1 MINRRQTLAA
11 AAAATLGA
19 SSSVFSQASKW
30 PNKPIRVIVPFAPAG
45 GVDLLSR
52 FLADKLGASLGQTL
66 LIDNRPG
73 AGGNI
78 GTEMVVRA
86 GNDGYTLLIAGS
98 PTHVINP
105 YLYKNLSYNP
115 VKDLSPGRAGRLR
128 AQPAGGQPR
137 PGPQLRRRP
146 RQAGAQQTRA
156 GQLLVGRQRHQRPP
170 GRRTAAQPGKG
181 RTDARAL
188 QGPGRCH
195 QRGDSRRGGISRSS
209 PIPGT
214 LALVKDGRI
223 KAIAVTSAARS
234 TLVPDLPTVTQAG
247 YRDFEVLAWYCMS
260 APAGTPA
267 PIVNRLASEIEKIV
281 QEPATKDKF
290 TQLGMEPNFKK
301 GQDFIGYMAR
311 ESAKWGKLIKDA
323 NIVAS

>member
-1 MINRRQTLAA
+1 MINRRYALAA
-11 AAAATLGA
+11 VAASALGA
-19 SSSVFSQASKW
+19 SFNALSQAAKW
-30 PNKPIRVIVPFAPAG
+30 PGKPIRVIVPFAPAG

-52 FLADKLGASLGQTL
+52 FLADKLGTVLGQTL

-115 VKDLSPGRAGRLR
+115 VKDLSQVALVASAPN
-128 AQPAGGQPR
+128 
-137 PGPQLRRRP
+137 
-146 RQAGAQQTRA
+146 
-156 GQLLVGRQRHQRPP
+156 LLVVNP
-170 GRRTAAQPGKG
+170 GLGLNSVDDLVKLARSKPGQVSFSSAGNGTSGHLAGELLRSQAKVELMHVPYKG
-181 RTDARAL
+181 QADAISAVI
-188 QGPGRCH
+188 
-195 QRGDSRRGGISRSS
+195 RGEVAFAFVA
-209 PIPGT
+209 IPGT

-223 KAIAVTSAARS
+223 KAIAVTSASRS

-247 YRDFEVLAWYCMS
+247 YKDFEVLAWYCMS

-267 PIVNRLASEIEKIV
+267 PIVARLASEIEKIV
-281 QEPATKDKF
+281 QEPATKDKL
-290 TQLGMEPNFKK
+290 TQLGMEPNFRK
-301 GQDFIGYMAR
+301 GQDFIAYMAK
-311 ESAKWGKLIKDA
+311 ESAKWGKVIKDA

>member
-1 MINRRQTLAA
+1 MINRRQTLAI
-11 AAAATLGA
+11 AAAATFGA
-19 SSSVFSQASKW
+19 SSSVFSQAAKW

-115 VKDLSPGRAGRLR
+115 VKDL
-128 AQPAGGQPR
+128 AQVALVASAPN
-137 PGPQLRRRP
+137 
-146 RQAGAQQTRA
+146 
-156 GQLLVGRQRHQRPP
+156 LLVVNP
-170 GRRTAAQPGKG
+170 GLGLNSVDDLVKLARSKPGQISFSSAGNGTSGHLAGELLRSQAKIELMHVPYKG
-181 RTDARAL
+181 QADAISAVI
-188 QGPGRCH
+188 
-195 QRGDSRRGGISRSS
+195 RGEVAFAFVA
-209 PIPGT
+209 IPGT

-247 YRDFEVLAWYCMS
+247 YKDFEVLAWYCMS
-260 APAGTPA
+260 APAGTSA
-267 PIVNRLASEIEKIV
+267 PIVNRLASEIEKV
-281 QEPATKDKF
+281 VNEPATKDKF

-301 GQDFIGYMAR
+301 GPDFIAYMAK
-311 ESAKWGKLIKDA
+311 ESAKWGKVIKDA

>member
-115 VKDLSPGRAGRLR
+115 VKDL
-128 AQPAGGQPR
+128 AQVALVASAPN
-137 PGPQLRRRP
+137 
-146 RQAGAQQTRA
+146 
-156 GQLLVGRQRHQRPP
+156 LLVVNP
-170 GRRTAAQPGKG
+170 GLGLNSVDDLVKLARSKPGQVSFSSAGNGTSGHLAGELLRSQAKVELMHVPYKG
-181 RTDARAL
+181 QADAISAVI
-188 QGPGRCH
+188 
-195 QRGDSRRGGISRSS
+195 RGEVAFAFVA
-209 PIPGT
+209 IPGT

-234 TLVPDLPTVTQAG
+234 RLVPDLPTVTQAG
-247 YRDFEVLAWYCMS
+247 YKDFEVLAWYCMS

-267 PIVNRLASEIEKIV
+267 PIVNRLAAEIEKV
-281 QEPATKDKF
+281 VNEPATKDKF

-301 GQDFIGYMAR
+301 GQDFIAYMAK
-311 ESAKWGKLIKDA
+311 ESAKWGKVIKDA

>member
-115 VKDLSPGRAGRLR
+115 VKDLSQVALVASAPN
-128 AQPAGGQPR
+128 
-137 PGPQLRRRP
+137 
-146 RQAGAQQTRA
+146 
-156 GQLLVGRQRHQRPP
+156 LLVVNP
-170 GRRTAAQPGKG
+170 GLGLNSVDDLVKLARSKPGQISFSSAGNGTSGHLAGELLRSQAKVELMHVPYKG
-181 RTDARAL
+181 QADAISAVI
-188 QGPGRCH
+188 
-195 QRGDSRRGGISRSS
+195 RGEVAFAFVA
-209 PIPGT
+209 IPGT

-234 TLVPDLPTVTQAG
+234 RLVPDLPTVTQAG
-247 YRDFEVLAWYCMS
+247 YKDFEVLAWYCMS
-260 APAGTPA
+260 APASTPA
-267 PIVNRLASEIEKIV
+267 PIVNRLAAEIEKV
-281 QEPATKDKF
+281 VNEPATKDKF

-301 GQDFIGYMAR
+301 GQDFIAYMAK
-311 ESAKWGKLIKDA
+311 ESAKWGKVIKDA

>member
-115 VKDLSPGRAGRLR
+115 VKDLSQVALVASAPN
-128 AQPAGGQPR
+128 
-137 PGPQLRRRP
+137 
-146 RQAGAQQTRA
+146 
-156 GQLLVGRQRHQRPP
+156 LLVVNP
-170 GRRTAAQPGKG
+170 GLGLNSVDDLVKLARSKPGQVSFSSAGNGTSGHLAGELLRSQAKVELMHVPYKG
-181 RTDARAL
+181 QADAISAVI
-188 QGPGRCH
+188 
-195 QRGDSRRGGISRSS
+195 RGEVAFAFVA
-209 PIPGT
+209 IPGT

-234 TLVPDLPTVTQAG
+234 RLVPDLPTVTQAG
-247 YRDFEVLAWYCMS
+247 YKDFEVLAWYCMS

-267 PIVNRLASEIEKIV
+267 PIVNRLAAEIEKV
-281 QEPATKDKF
+281 VNEPATKDKF

-301 GQDFIGYMAR
+301 GQDFIAYMAK
-311 ESAKWGKLIKDA
+311 ESAKWGKVIKDA

>member
-11 AAAATLGA
+11 AAAATLGTSLSA
-19 SSSVFSQASKW
+19 FSQTAKW
-30 PNKPIRVIVPFAPAG
+30 PSKPIRVIVPFAPAG

-52 FLADKLGASLGQTL
+52 FLADKLGAALGQTL

-115 VKDLSPGRAGRLR
+115 VKDLSQVALIASAPN
-128 AQPAGGQPR
+128 
-137 PGPQLRRRP
+137 
-146 RQAGAQQTRA
+146 
-156 GQLLVGRQRHQRPP
+156 LLVVNP
-170 GRRTAAQPGKG
+170 GLGLNSVDDLVKLARSKPGQISFSSAGNGTSGHLAGELLRSQAKIELMHVPYKGQADAITAVI
-181 RTDARAL
+181 
-188 QGPGRCH
+188 
-195 QRGDSRRGGISRSS
+195 RGEVAFAFVA
-209 PIPGT
+209 IPGT

-247 YRDFEVLAWYCMS
+247 YKDFEVLAWYCMS

-267 PIVNRLASEIEKIV
+267 PIVARLATEIEKIM
-281 QEPATKDKF
+281 QEPATKDKL
-290 TQLGMEPNFKK
+290 TQLGMEPNFRK
-301 GQDFIGYMAR
+301 GQDFIGYMAK
-311 ESAKWGKLIKDA
+311 ESAKWGKVIKDA